1 MKAYGALGPDDE
13 IGDVVEVASFDD
25 TLGENKR
32 VVEEILSEDQILNS
46 DEMYEVIAIFER
58 EIWVDR
64 TARVDTKYKNVDQKV
79 RPVAAPMLEG
89 RWERIKGVATNP
101 IFRDLASIG
110 HRLTDK
116 TLRELKIGWVGF
128 LLSMQEDQSRRML
141 KRHWKAFTVS
151 LEEIGTVDPTIV
163 KLMVIFTVPHVAW
176 SVKMIQVP
184 RAHIPKLMELLKQK
198 VELGLLESLSA
209 PYSNR

>member
-1 MKAYGALGPDDE
+1 MGPDDE

-89 RWERIKGVATNP
+89 RWERIKGVATNLSL
-101 IFRDLASIG
+101 RDPAGIG
-110 HRLTDK
+110 YRFTDK
-116 TLRELKIGWVGF
+116 TIRVLKIGGGGF
-128 LLSMQEDQSRRML
+128 LLPAEEDRSEGCLRGTGRPSRSHRE
-141 KRHWKAFTVS
+141 RSGASTQPSSSRW
-151 LEEIGTVDPTIV
+151 
-163 KLMVIFTVPHVAW
+163 
-176 SVKMIQVP
+176 
-184 RAHIPKLMELLKQK
+184 
-198 VELGLLESLSA
+198 
-209 PYSNR
+209 